1 MLVVTHE
8 IRFAA
13 DVGTRMV
20 FMEAGRV
27 VEDGDPRA
35 MVADAKTERARQFLS
50 TITH

>member
-13 DVGTRMV
+13 EVGTRMV
-20 FMEAGRV
+20 FMDAGKI

-35 MVADAKTERARQFLS
+35 MVAGAKTERARQFLGS
-50 TITH
+50 ITP